1 MACLDFTY
9 KSTLVALSTGK
20 TSYWFKTQWRY
31 DSWGRI
37 RTITY
42 PDDEQVSYHYDQAGQ
57 LKSINSSIPGVAA
70 HDVVTDIRYND
81 YDEREQ
87 ITYGNGTK
95 TDYSYDTRRRLQN
108 LSFNFTGFQQTK
120 QYGYD
125 ALSNIL
131 DIQSITSTSP
141 STGVLGG
148 PVNHSYTYDDYNRL
162 IHAEGNYVGPND
174 HIPEML
180 RQEYSLEMLYDE
192 SHSILAKTQNHRMD
206 RVTNLTTP
214 LTNSASY
221 APTAY
226 HLQYEDYN
234 RGQFSTDGYS
244 YTQPHAPRV
253 ITQYPIDNPN
263 DPNDPRVEKQ
273 LLDYDTRG
281 NLTHIEREINN
292 PDIPMDT
299 SRESV
304 QKLVWDEEDRLL
316 GVDLRPES
324 DRGQPHIAAYTYDA
338 SGERGIRYV
347 PRQQEGISS
356 GATAGYAQVMD
367 IMLYPNALI
376 TVRPQE
382 LPEDFDPMHMHP
394 EHTFTT
400 YTKHYYIGS
409 ERINSKLGTVNNLG
423 LLCEEMRPSTDLIN
437 EMNDRANGANKWL
450 EKLYHYLNKE
460 LEIATPYLYST
471 GHSLVCGFKSHNPK
485 LYDAYWYH
493 PDHLGSSSFITNT
506 TGEISQHLEYL
517 PFGETLVEEHL
528 NSYNSPFKFNGKEYD
543 AETGNYYYG
552 ARYLNP
558 KWSTFLTPDP
568 ALESYPGISPYA
580 YTLNNPIRYVDPTG
594 MYVEENPVYDSEG
607 NHRGNTKEGFT
618 GQLIIYNGNMDFS
631 NMSKEEL
638 VDNGG
643 KYYEYV
649 RRGLE
654 KESQSKVLSHVLNNY
669 KLPNGVVLD
678 NNEHFDIITGF
689 ERSEANAS
697 YHGVVNGKHQVQDNG
712 FDYEY
717 TVENI
722 RAVLG
727 LHEIYGHGMLNLR

>member
-95 TDYSYDTRRRLQN
+95 TDYSYDTRRRLAD

-120 QYGYD
+120 KYGYD

-148 PVNHSYTYDDYNRL
+148 PVNHSYTYDNFNRL
-162 IHAEGNYVGPND
+162 IHAQGNYVGPND

-180 RQEYSLEMLYDE
+180 RQEYDLEMLYDE
-192 SHSILAKTQNHRMD
+192 SHSILTKSQNHRMD
-206 RVTNLTTP
+206 RVTSLTTP

-234 RGQFSTDGYS
+234 RGQFNTDGYS
-244 YTQPHAPRV
+244 YTQPHAPRA
-253 ITQYPIDNPN
+253 ITQYPIDSPDN
-263 DPNDPRVEKQ
+263 PNDPRVEKQ
-273 LLDYDTRG
+273 LLDYDARG
-281 NLTHIEREINN
+281 NLTHIQREINN
-292 PDIPMDT
+292 PELPMDD

-338 SGERGIRYV
+338 GGERGIRYV
-347 PRQQEGISS
+347 PRQQEGVSS
-356 GATAGYAQVMD
+356 GTTAGYAQDMD

-382 LPEDFDPMHMHP
+382 LPEDFEIGEMHP
-394 EHTFTT
+394 SFTFTT
-400 YTKHYYIGS
+400 YTKHYYLGS
-409 ERINSKLGTVNNLG
+409 ERINSKLGTVKDLG
-423 LLCEEMRPSTDLIN
+423 VLCEQMGGNDLIEEMNRRVEEADERLEDLHTDLDKDI
-437 EMNDRANGANKWL
+437 R
-450 EKLYHYLNKE
+450 LNS
-460 LEIATPYLYST
+460 PYLYSRE
-471 GHSLVCGFKSHNPK
+471 HQFVCDFKSHNPE